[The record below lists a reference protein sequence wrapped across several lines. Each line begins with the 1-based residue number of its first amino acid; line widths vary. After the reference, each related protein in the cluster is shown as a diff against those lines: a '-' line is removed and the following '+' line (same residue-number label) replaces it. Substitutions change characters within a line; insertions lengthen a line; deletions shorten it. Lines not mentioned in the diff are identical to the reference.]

1 MSLMKRYINN
11 TLAFI
16 AICFAVSS
24 CLQSFDDIKPTNKVS
39 VEDVWSDPD
48 AVTGILAH
56 MYNSLIFEDFSYF
69 WGDYSWR
76 SMDLVTMSDEGTAG
90 FQKEPCFDQEG
101 ATWEYPDEFLGNFI
115 YIQGNQGGEN
125 IIRSVYRECYV
136 LIRRCNEFLEQL
148 KTATLDEDDIDAVK
162 GEAKFL
168 RAMAYFTLVKRY
180 GGVPLITEAKEFTGD
195 IESLQ
200 EPRATERAIWDFI
213 IAEADEA
220 AGLLPLTRS
229 TGVFRATSGA
239 ALALESRAA
248 LYAGSI
254 AKYGTVGFGNLTGIQ
269 KDAAKDYFATAYRAS
284 QEVINLPYYS
294 LFNSIPDKTEN
305 YRKLFVTKNNGE
317 YIFQKSF
324 DVASDIGN
332 SYDKKHL
339 PYSLCRWG
347 AITPTFEMAEAY
359 EFLDGTP
366 GSFDT
371 ENQYDDINTIYQGR
385 DPRMIASLYV
395 PGQEVKDTTYQF
407 QRGLIKS
414 DGSFYIAQSA
424 PGPTYADEFY
434 TDSGTGKTYR
444 IFGKDGGAY
453 TGDASKT
460 GFNVRKFVD
469 EDCETVAQWEFGKTE
484 TPWPIFRLGEMY
496 LNLAEAAVEMGEHTG
511 EALDAVNKIRSRAG
525 MPALSSIDIDKVR
538 HERRVE
544 LAFENLRFWDLKR
557 WRIAHLDASRGGLNG
572 FRGRA
577 LHPYYDVRT
586 DKWQFVI
593 ADDIPKR
600 RRIFTE
606 KNYYTKFSNSIINAN
621 PQIIQNPGYIN

>member
-1 MSLMKRYINN
+1 MKNHMKIYF
-11 TLAFI
+11 TLI
-16 AICFAVSS
+16 LVAVVTSS

-39 VEDVWSDPD
+39 SEDVWKDPD
-48 AVTGILAH
+48 AVSGILAH

-101 ATWEYPDEFLGNFI
+101 ATWEYPDDFLGYYI

-125 IIRSVYRECYV
+125 IIRDVYRESYV
-136 LIRRCNEFLEQL
+136 LIRRCNEFLEDL
-148 KTATLDEDDIDAVK
+148 KTATLESDDLDSVK

-168 RAMAYFTLVKRY
+168 RAMAYFTLVKRF
-180 GGVPLITEAKEFTGD
+180 GGVPLIIEAKPFEGD
-195 IESLQ
+195 IVSLQ
-200 EPRATERAIWDFI
+200 EPRATEKAIWDFI
-213 IAEADEA
+213 INEAEEA
-220 AGLLPLTRS
+220 SQLLPLIRS

-254 AKYGTVGFGNLTGIQ
+254 AKYGTVGFGKLTGID
-269 KDAAKDYFATAYRAS
+269 KEAAEGFFETAYRAS
-284 QEVINLPYYS
+284 QDVINLPYYS
-294 LFNSIPDKTEN
+294 LFKADADKTEN
-305 YRKLFVTKNNGE
+305 YRKLFITKNNGE

-371 ENQYDDINTIYQGR
+371 ESQYDDINTIYQGR
-385 DPRMIASLYV
+385 DPRLIASIYV

-424 PGPTYADEFY
+424 PGPTYADEYY

-444 IFGKDGGAY
+444 IYGKDGGAY

-469 EDCETVAQWEFGKTE
+469 EDCETVAQWDFGKTE
-484 TPWPIFRLGEMY
+484 TPWPVFRLGEMY
-496 LNLAEAAVEMGEHTG
+496 LNLAEAAVELNKYNG
-511 EALDAVNKIRSRAG
+511 EALAAVNAIRSRAG
-525 MPALSSIDIDKVR
+525 MPDYKSIDLEKVR

-557 WRIAHLDASRGGLNG
+557 WRIAHLDVSRGGLNG

-621 PQIIQNPGYIN
+621 PQIIQNPGFIN

>member
-1 MSLMKRYINN
+1 MKK
-11 TLAFI
+11 
-16 AICFAVSS
+16 CFTIGLSVLLLLFMATS
-24 CLQSFDDIKPTNKVS
+24 CLQSFEDIKPTNKVS
-39 VEDVWSDPD
+39 REDVWKDPD

-101 ATWEYPDEFLGNFI
+101 ATWEYPDEFLGYYI

-125 IIRSVYRECYV
+125 IIRDVYRESYV
-136 LIRRCNEFLEQL
+136 LIRRCNEFLADLE
-148 KTATLDEDDIDAVK
+148 TATLDADDIDAVK

-168 RAMAYFTLVKRY
+168 RAMAYFTLVKRF
-180 GGVPLITEAKEFTGD
+180 GGVPLITESKTFTGNVED
-195 IESLQ
+195 LQ
-200 EPRATERAIWDFI
+200 EPRATEQAIWDFI
-213 IAEADEA
+213 ISEADEA
-220 AGLLPLTRS
+220 AGLLPLSRG
-229 TGVFRATSGA
+229 TGIFRATSGA

-254 AKYGTVGFGNLTGIQ
+254 AKYGTVGFGKLTGID
-269 KDAAKDYFATAYRAS
+269 KNAADGYFETAYKAS
-284 QEVINLPYYS
+284 KDVINLPYYS
-294 LFNSIPDKTEN
+294 LFKAIPDKTEN
-305 YRKLFVTKNNGE
+305 YRKLFITKNNGE

-371 ENQYDDINTIYQGR
+371 EGQYEDINTIYQGR

-414 DGSFYIAQSA
+414 DGTYYIAQSA
-424 PGPTYADEFY
+424 PGPTYADEYY

-444 IFGKDGGAY
+444 IYGKDGGAY
-453 TGDASKT
+453 TGDASNT
-460 GFNVRKFVD
+460 GVNVRKFVD
-469 EDCETVAQWEFGKTE
+469 EDCATVAQWDFGKTE
-484 TPWPIFRLGEMY
+484 TPWPVFRLGEMY
-496 LNLAEAAVEMGEHTG
+496 LNLAEAAVELGKYQG
-511 EALDAVNKIRSRAG
+511 EALDAVNAIRDRAG
-525 MPALSSIDIDKVR
+525 MPQLKTIDIDKVR

-557 WRIAHLDASRGGLNG
+557 WRIAHLDVSRGGLNG

-606 KNYYTKFSNSIINAN
+606 KNYYTKFSTSIINAN
-621 PQIIQNPGYIN
+621 PQIIQNPGFIN